1 MSAGKGRTAGIIT
14 RFFCVITNL
23 LNTQGNKVMPQTKY
37 IVYNVKGDNLGQFDS
52 LQSVGD
58 YMFTLTAETLESVYA
73 QDITPCFYP
82 YHTFKLEGN
91 NLVGTMHKTLDETF
105 KALQ

>member
-1 MSAGKGRTAGIIT
+1 MNHR
-14 RFFCVITNL
+14 
-23 LNTQGNKVMPQTKY
+23 NTQGNKVMFTITAKKPQTKY

-58 YMFTLTAETLESVYA
+58 YMFTLTAEILESVYA
-73 QDITPCFYP
+73 QDITTCFYP
-82 YHTFKLEGN
+82 YHTFKFEGN
-91 NLVGTMHKTLDETF
+91 NLVGTMHKALDETL

>member
-1 MSAGKGRTAGIIT
+1 MFTISAK
-14 RFFCVITNL
+14 
-23 LNTQGNKVMPQTKY
+23 KPQTKY
-37 IVYNVKGDNLGQFDS
+37 IVSNVKGDNLGQFNS

-58 YMFTLTAETLESVYA
+58 YMFTLTSETLDSVYA

-82 YHTFKLEGN
+82 YHTFKYEGN